1 MLDDAR
7 TAAPTSMP
15 VLARGRHRTP
25 RTGACFMEMA
35 SYLAGERWSDHPACT
50 HPLLARLARDVND
63 RTSDSGRAR
72 LGRLVPSVVG
82 LHDDDPATDVR
93 LALLCTAAALPVSA
107 MERQHAL
114 AVALLAGQEVLAH
127 LEGRPDGESSEAA
140 RAALARVPGAAA
152 WARRFTETTGPRA
165 RAGLR
170 GRGAADRW
178 VRGYLRHG
186 APSAVS
192 LSVAGVAG
200 ACGVDADALLHDL
213 LVDAVALVRGDRA
226 PAAAPAPD
234 RWAEACRLSAAGRR

>member
-1 MLDDAR
+1 MLDAR

-15 VLARGRHRTP
+15 VLSRGRHRTP
-25 RTGACFMEMA
+25 RSGACFMEMA

-63 RTSDSGRAR
+63 RTSDAGRAR

-82 LHDDDPATDVR
+82 LHDDAPATDVR
-93 LALLCTAAALPVSA
+93 LALMCAAAALPVSA

-114 AVALLAGQEVLAH
+114 AVALLAGSEVLAH
-127 LEGRPDGESSEAA
+127 LEGRPDAEPPDAV
-140 RAALARVPGAAA
+140 RAALARVPGAEA
-152 WARRFTETTGPRA
+152 WARRFTATTGPGQRA
-165 RAGLR
+165 DRR
-170 GRGAADRW
+170 RRGAADRW
-178 VRGYLRHG
+178 VSGYLRHG

-192 LSVAGVAG
+192 LSVAGLAG
-200 ACGVDADALLHDL
+200 ACGVDADAALHDL

-234 RWAEACRLSAAGRR
+234 LWAEACRLSAAGRR